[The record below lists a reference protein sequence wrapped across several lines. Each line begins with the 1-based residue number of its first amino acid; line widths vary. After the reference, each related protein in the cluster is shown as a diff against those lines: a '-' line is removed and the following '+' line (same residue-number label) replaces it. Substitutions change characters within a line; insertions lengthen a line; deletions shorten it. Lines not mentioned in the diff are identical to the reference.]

1 MKNTSFVL
9 LITGLL
15 LVVANLDA
23 TAQKR
28 NSKTASARAAYGYPA
43 EKKKSK
49 PKTKKKFNRNGEV
62 VSPKSKEVKR
72 RRKDGW
78 AG

>member
-1 MKNTSFVL
+1 MKNISFVL
-9 LITGLL
+9 LITGLF
-15 LVVANLDA
+15 VVANLDA
-23 TAQKR
+23 AAQKR
-28 NSKTASARAAYGYPA
+28 SSKTASAKAAYGYPA

-49 PKTKKKFNRNGEV
+49 SKKKKKFNRNGEV
-62 VSPKSKEVKR
+62 ISPKSKEVKK